1 MMYLLIGWCDGFG
14 NDAYVKSVYPTREEA
29 IAHAST
35 EGVSPDKLIAFN
47 FGEAIDF
54 DYYSAE
60 SINSRK
66 NKNKKKKKYA

>member
-29 IAHAST
+29 IAHANT
-35 EGVSPDKLIAFN
+35 EDVCPDKLIAFD
-47 FGEAIDF
+47 FGKEIDF

-60 SINSRK
+60 SIKQHKR
-66 NKNKKKKKYA
+66 KKKVRIRA

>member
-29 IAHAST
+29 IAHANV
-35 EGVSPDKLIAFN
+35 EGNSPDKLIAFN
-47 FGEAIDF
+47 FGEEIDF

-60 SINSRK
+60 SIKLHK
-66 NKNKKKKKYA
+66 NRKKKKRE